1 MSERAMSIAREHAP
15 WRAETP
21 WWVIGVQGIVLVAIA
36 LYLLL
41 APSAAGPLI
50 IQLIAL
56 WVLIESVLHIIAGL
70 RNSTNGAN
78 PYTMLQAGIGVTIG
92 LLLVFRDWLVPTLDV
107 SSARTILGLG
117 LLAYAGVGVVGALV
131 NRDESES
138 WLGPV
143 VSAVLMVVLAVLL
156 LTSGEDN
163 AADRLAFLGWV
174 ALIGGALLLLLAWR
188 ARSRPRTV

>member
-21 WWVIGVQGIVLVAIA
+21 WWVIGVQGIVLVPIG

-41 APSAAGPLI
+41 APASAGPLI

-56 WVLIESVLHIIAGL
+56 WVLIESVLHIVAGL
-70 RNSTNGAN
+70 RDSANGAD

-92 LLLVFRDWLVPTLDV
+92 LLLVLRDWLVPTLDV

-117 LLAYAGVGVVGALV
+117 LLAYAGVGVAGALV
-131 NRDESES
+131 TKDESES
-138 WLGPV
+138 WLDPV
-143 VSAVLMVVLAVLL
+143 VSAVLAVLL

-188 ARSRPRTV
+188 SRSRPRVA

>member
-1 MSERAMSIAREHAP
+1 MSERAMWIAREHAP

-21 WWVIGVQGIVLVAIA
+21 WWVIGVQGIVLVAIG

-41 APSAAGPLI
+41 APASAGPLI

-56 WVLIESVLHIIAGL
+56 WVLIESVLHIVAGL
-70 RNSTNGAN
+70 RDSANGAD

-92 LLLVFRDWLVPTLDV
+92 LLLVLRDWLVPTLDV

-117 LLAYAGVGVVGALV
+117 LLAYAGVGVAGALV
-131 NRDESES
+131 TKDESES

-143 VSAVLMVVLAVLL
+143 VSAVLTVVLAVLL

-188 ARSRPRTV
+188 SRSRPRVA

>member
-21 WWVIGVQGIVLVAIA
+21 WWVIGVQGIVLVAIG

-41 APSAAGPLI
+41 APASAGPLI

-56 WVLIESVLHIIAGL
+56 WVLIESVLHIVAGL
-70 RNSTNGAN
+70 RDSANGAD

-92 LLLVFRDWLVPTLDV
+92 LLLVLRDWLVPTLDV

-117 LLAYAGVGVVGALV
+117 LLAYAGVGVAGALV
-131 NRDESES
+131 TKDESES
-138 WLGPV
+138 WLGPSSV
-143 VSAVLMVVLAVLL
+143 
-156 LTSGEDN
+156 
-163 AADRLAFLGWV
+163 
-174 ALIGGALLLLLAWR
+174 
-188 ARSRPRTV
+188 PC

>member
-1 MSERAMSIAREHAP
+1 MSERAMSIAHEHAP

-21 WWVIGVQGIVLVAIA
+21 WWVIGVQGIVLVAIG

-41 APSAAGPLI
+41 APASAGPLI

-56 WVLIESVLHIIAGL
+56 WVLIESVLHIVAGL
-70 RNSTNGAN
+70 RDSANGTD

-92 LLLVFRDWLVPTLDV
+92 LLLVLRDWLVPTLDV

-117 LLAYAGVGVVGALV
+117 LLAYAGVGVAGALV
-131 NRDESES
+131 TKDESES

-143 VSAVLMVVLAVLL
+143 VSAVLTVVLAVLL

-188 ARSRPRTV
+188 SRSRPRVA

>member
-56 WVLIESVLHIIAGL
+56 WVLIESVLHILAGL
-70 RNSTNGAN
+70 RDSTNAAN

-117 LLAYAGVGVVGALV
+117 LLAYAGVGVAGALV
-131 NRDESES
+131 TKDESES

-143 VSAVLMVVLAVLL
+143 VSAVLTVVLAVLL

-174 ALIGGALLLLLAWR
+174 ALIGGALLLFLAWR

>member
-21 WWVIGVQGIVLVAIA
+21 WWVIGVQGIVLVAIG
-36 LYLLL
+36 LYLLF
-41 APSAAGPLI
+41 APASAGPLI

-56 WVLIESVLHIIAGL
+56 WVLIESVLHIVAGL
-70 RNSTNGAN
+70 RDSANGAD

-131 NRDESES
+131 KRDESES

-143 VSAVLMVVLAVLL
+143 VSAVLTVVLAVLL
-156 LTSGEDN
+156 LASGEDN
-163 AADRLAFLGWV
+163 AADRLSFLGWV

-188 ARSRPRTV
+188 SRSRPRTV

>member
-21 WWVIGVQGIVLVAIA
+21 WWVIGVQGIVLVAIG

-41 APSAAGPLI
+41 APASAGPLI

-56 WVLIESVLHIIAGL
+56 WVLIESVLHIVAGL
-70 RNSTNGAN
+70 RDSANGAD

-92 LLLVFRDWLVPTLDV
+92 LLLVLRDWLVPTLEV

-117 LLAYAGVGVVGALV
+117 LLAYAGVGVAGALV
-131 NRDESES
+131 TKDESES

-143 VSAVLMVVLAVLL
+143 VSAVLTVVLAVLL

-174 ALIGGALLLLLAWR
+174 GLIGGALLLLLAWR
-188 ARSRPRTV
+188 SRSRPRVA

>member
-56 WVLIESVLHIIAGL
+56 WVLIESVLHILAGL
-70 RNSTNGAN
+70 RDSTNAAN

-174 ALIGGALLLLLAWR
+174 ALIGGALLLFLAWR

>member
-21 WWVIGVQGIVLVAIA
+21 WWVIGVQGIVLVAIG

-41 APSAAGPLI
+41 APASAGPLI

-56 WVLIESVLHIIAGL
+56 WVLIESVLHIVAGL
-70 RNSTNGAN
+70 RDSANGTD

-92 LLLVFRDWLVPTLDV
+92 LLLVLRDWLVPTLDV

-117 LLAYAGVGVVGALV
+117 LLAYAGVGVAGALV
-131 NRDESES
+131 TKDESES

-143 VSAVLMVVLAVLL
+143 VSAVLTVVLAVLL

-174 ALIGGALLLLLAWR
+174 GLIGGALLLLLAWR
-188 ARSRPRTV
+188 SRSRPRVA

>member
-56 WVLIESVLHIIAGL
+56 WVLIESVLHILAGL
-70 RNSTNGAN
+70 RDSTNAAD

-174 ALIGGALLLLLAWR
+174 ALIGGALLLFLAWR